1 MISCH
6 SLHLT
11 PLKDLLSGAVLYP
24 TEACSTLLQGF
35 IFTWLIGY
43 SVLLGPVGGVLL
55 ADYYFVKCRL
65 LDVNGLYSADSA
77 GPYWYK
83 VGHDSPQCTT
93 ACCWQALMLAA

>member
-1 MISCH
+1 M
-6 SLHLT
+6 
-11 PLKDLLSGAVLYP
+11 LSRAVLYP

-55 ADYYFVKCRL
+55 ADYYFVKRRL

-83 VGHDSPQCTT
+83 VGHDSPQPIT
-93 ACCWQALMLAA
+93 AFGWHAVVLAT